1 MFRAFLLKEELR
13 VLYQLEDPALARS
26 SIPS

>member
-13 VLYQLEDPALARS
+13 VLYQLEDPALAC
-26 SIPS
+26 